1 MKHYGDRVED
11 LVVTYIGGGSRG
23 WAWTLMSD
31 LARAKD
37 LSGTVRL
44 YDIDPEAAR
53 INEVIGNSIPHN
65 FRYLAFDDLASSL
78 KLSLIHI

>member
-11 LVVTYIGGGSRG
+11 LVVTNIGGGSRG

-44 YDIDPEAAR
+44 YDIDPQAAHV
-53 INEVIGNSIPHN
+53 NEVIGNSIPHN
-65 FRYLAFDDLASSL
+65 FR
-78 KLSLIHI
+78 